1 MFESVAL
8 IAFAMGIV
16 SACSLP
22 FGTLTTLFWKP
33 NDRVIAWLMAF
44 GGGALLAALTID
56 LVASALDRGHFYPL
70 AFGCIAGGVL
80 FMALDHLVN
89 SRGGFLRKA
98 STTINHFRRQ
108 RQRRFRRVLT
118 QLGRIHVFRDLLPNE
133 AEELASAALS
143 HQYPMGT
150 TLYQR
155 YDPPDQ
161 LYVIEKGEVELLD
174 PQNDMQC
181 FVKLTVNDTFGRM
194 AFFAGAPHAT
204 VAVTTADTRLWII
217 PRHAFNS
224 LLKVSPT
231 LTKALQTFLQSEKMV
246 TYLQERHCMSPAQVQ
261 AWVKSAVENLQS
273 RHVMQSAVA
282 VERNDQAF
290 QQLANQI
297 SRLPIFQGLP
307 SQEMQEIAG
316 RILCKHY
323 QRGNTFFHQ
332 HEPAERLFIIE
343 HGEVALIDP
352 QNSLRKP
359 VTVGDHQ
366 VFGGMSFLT
375 GTRHTVSAVAT
386 ADTTVWVLRREDF
399 EALLRVAPEFDRHIK
414 DFLQQQEI
422 TVYLQQKQHFDPD
435 RAARWTRKAVKS
447 IDAGKLIPSAGNMAE
462 EVKQHHGAPMAIWLG
477 IMLDGIPESLV
488 IGASLIHTHISLSL
502 LAGLFL
508 SNYPE
513 ALSSSV
519 GMRQQG
525 MSFNWVLFMWTSL
538 MVITGVGAALGNI
551 FFEEAQPFVFSL
563 VQGVAAGAML
573 TMIAETMLPEA
584 YLKGGSIIG
593 LATLLGFLAAIFFKT
608 LE

>member
-1 MFESVAL
+1 MTL
-8 IAFAMGIV
+8 TAFVMGIV

-22 FGTLTTLFWKP
+22 LGTLTTAFWRP
-33 NDRVIAWLMAF
+33 NDRIVAWLMAF

-70 AFGCIAGGVL
+70 AAGCITGGLL

-108 RQRRFRRVLT
+108 RQRRFKRVLT
-118 QLGRIHVFRDLLPNE
+118 HLGRIDVFRDLPAQE
-133 AEELASAALS
+133 AEELANSVLS
-143 HQYPMGT
+143 HKYPKGT
-150 TLYQR
+150 LLYLR
-155 YDPPDQ
+155 HDPSDN
-161 LYVIEKGEVELLD
+161 LYVIEEGKVELLD
-174 PQNDMQC
+174 PNQDMRC
-181 FVKLTVNDTFGRM
+181 FAQLTTNDTFGRM

-204 VAVTTADTRLWII
+204 VAVTAADTRLWII
-217 PRHAFNS
+217 PRYAFNGILRS
-224 LLKVSPT
+224 SPA
-231 LTKALQTFLQSEKMV
+231 LIAALQTFLQSKKMT
-246 TYLQERHCMSPAQVQ
+246 TYLQERHHMDPTQVQ
-261 AWVKSAVENLQS
+261 TWVESAIKSLQS
-273 RHVMQSAVA
+273 SGIIQNAIA
-282 VERNDQAF
+282 VERNHEQF
-290 QQLANQI
+290 QHMANQI

-307 SQEMQEIAG
+307 PEEMQEIAG
-316 RILCKHY
+316 RIICKHH
-323 QRGNTFFHQ
+323 QRGETFFHQ
-332 HEPAERLFIIE
+332 HQSAERLYIVE

-352 QNSLRKP
+352 QDTLRKP
-359 VTVGDHQ
+359 IAVRDHQ
-366 VFGGMSFLT
+366 AFGGMSFLT

-386 ADTTVWVLRREDF
+386 TDTTVWVLRKSDF
-399 EALLRVAPEFDRHIK
+399 EEILKKAPEFDQHIK

-422 TVYLQQKQHFDPD
+422 AIYLQQKQHFNPD
-435 RAARWTRKAVKS
+435 RAARWTRKAVRS
-447 IDAGKLIPSAGNMAE
+447 IDAGRLIPSAHYMAD
-462 EVKQHHGAPMAIWLG
+462 EVKQHHGAPLAIWLG

-525 MSFNWVLFMWTSL
+525 MSFKRVLFMWTSL
-538 MVITGVGAALGNI
+538 MVITGVGAALGNV
-551 FFEEAQPFVFSL
+551 FFEGAQPFVFSL

>member
-8 IAFAMGIV
+8 TAFVMGIV

-22 FGTLTTLFWKP
+22 LGTLTTAFWRP
-33 NDRVIAWLMAF
+33 NDRIVAWLMAF

-70 AFGCIAGGVL
+70 AVGCIIGGLL

-108 RQRRFRRVLT
+108 RQRRFKRVLT
-118 QLGRIHVFRDLLPNE
+118 HLGRIDVFRDLPPQE
-133 AEELASAALS
+133 AEELANSVLS
-143 HQYPMGT
+143 HKYPKGT
-150 TLYQR
+150 LLYR
-155 YDPPDQ
+155 RHDPSDN
-161 LYVIEKGEVELLD
+161 LYVIEEGKVELLD
-174 PQNDMQC
+174 PNQDMCC
-181 FVKLTVNDTFGRM
+181 FAKLTTNDTFGRM

-204 VAVTTADTRLWII
+204 VAVTVADTRLWII
-217 PRHAFNS
+217 PRYAFNS
-224 LLKVSPT
+224 ILRASPA
-231 LTKALQTFLQSEKMV
+231 LIAALQTFLQSKKMA
-246 TYLQERHCMSPAQVQ
+246 TYLQERHFMDPTQVQ
-261 AWVKSAVENLQS
+261 TWLESAIKSLQS
-273 RHVMQSAVA
+273 SGIIQNAIA
-282 VERNDQAF
+282 VERNYEQF
-290 QQLANQI
+290 QHMANQI

-307 SQEMQEIAG
+307 PEEMREIAE
-316 RILCKHY
+316 RIICKHH
-323 QRGNTFFHQ
+323 QRGETFFHQ
-332 HEPAERLFIIE
+332 HQPAERLYVIE

-352 QNSLRKP
+352 QDTIRKP
-359 VTVGDHQ
+359 VTVRDHQ
-366 VFGGMSFLT
+366 AFGGMSFLT

-386 ADTTVWVLRREDF
+386 ADTTVWVLRKSDF
-399 EALLRVAPEFDRHIK
+399 EEILKKAPEFDRHIK

-422 TVYLQQKQHFDPD
+422 AIYLQQKQHFNPD
-435 RAARWTRKAVKS
+435 RAARWTRKAVRS
-447 IDAGKLIPSAGNMAE
+447 IDAGRLIPSAYHMAD
-462 EVKQHHGAPMAIWLG
+462 EVKQHHGAPLAIWLG

-513 ALSSSV
+513 ALSSSA

-525 MSFNWVLFMWTSL
+525 MSFKRVLLMWTSL
-538 MVITGVGAALGNI
+538 MVITGVGAALGNV
-551 FFEEAQPFVFSL
+551 FFEGAQPFVFSL